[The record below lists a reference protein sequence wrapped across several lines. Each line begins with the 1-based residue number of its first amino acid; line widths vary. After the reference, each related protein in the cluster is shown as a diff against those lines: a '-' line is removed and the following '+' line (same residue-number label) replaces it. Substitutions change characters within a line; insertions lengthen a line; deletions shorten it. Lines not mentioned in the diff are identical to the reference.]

1 MSIMIKTSTRRKLVR
16 FCMENNHHFFYV
28 LTCKDGSFYGGYTN
42 NLERRIKLHNEG
54 KGAKYTRGRGPVTL
68 TYYKEFASK
77 GDALRAEYHFKQ
89 LSRKQKIDF
98 LKEEMGGCNVAAKK
112 L

>member
-1 MSIMIKTSTRRKLVR
+1 
-16 FCMENNHHFFYV
+16 MESHEHYFYV
-28 LTCKDGSFYGGYTN
+28 LTCADGSLYGGYTN

-68 TYYKEFASK
+68 TFSK
-77 GDALRAEYHFKQ
+77 GYESKSEALKAEYWFKH
-89 LSRKQKIDF
+89 LSRKQKLDYILRETSDDH
-98 LKEEMGGCNVAAKK
+98 VAAEE

>member
-1 MSIMIKTSTRRKLVR
+1 MRTVNIQKKLER
-16 FCMENNHHFFYV
+16 FYMEKNNEHVFYV
-28 LTCKDGSFYGGYTN
+28 LTCTDGSLYGGYTN

-68 TYYKEFASK
+68 TYYKSFDNKS
-77 GDALRAEYHFKQ
+77 DALRAEYYFKR
-89 LSRKQKIDF
+89 LTRKKKDEF
-98 LKEEMGGCNVAAKK
+98 LIREKGDNHVAAEK